1 MELQWDELQTTDEP
15 MKTIPAIF
23 IENLLYKSKERNLS
37 AAHKASLTL

>member
-1 MELQWDELQTTDEP
+1 MNWNYNETNYKQP